1 MVTGRSEPCGPGG
14 TPDAGKARAA
24 IGQGDTRL
32 QTRRTPGDWGLF
44 LLLSGMW
51 TSAFALTRVAV
62 ADLPADFVVACRL
75 TVAAMILN
83 LVLVIRGERMPAL
96 SDRRA
101 WATMAVMGL
110 VGTLSPFL
118 VISMG
123 QKTINSSLAALYVAA
138 APLFVAA
145 MAHLRFADER
155 MPLSKAVG
163 ILVGF
168 SGVAVLLGPD
178 ALSGEGTGALGAQL
192 LCLTGAAC
200 YAINTIIAR
209 GAPALSPVVLP
220 TGFLSFAALGAW
232 PVALAGGLDTR
243 MPGPGEWAAIL
254 ALGAIPSAAAG
265 ILLMYLVRRTTATF
279 ISLTGYAIPILA
291 AFVGHVAFGE
301 TQGWNASLAFL
312 LILSGIWLTRRADLR
327 AVVPARGLG

>member
-1 MVTGRSEPCGPGG
+1 MQS
-14 TPDAGKARAA
+14 
-24 IGQGDTRL
+24 Q
-32 QTRRTPGDWGLF
+32 RTPGDWGLF
-44 LLLSGMW
+44 LLLSAMW

-62 ADLPADFVVACRL
+62 SDLPADFVVACRL
-75 TVAAMILN
+75 TVAALILN
-83 LVLVIRGERMPAL
+83 LVLILRGERMPPL

-101 WATMAVMGL
+101 WATMAFMGL
-110 VGTLSPFL
+110 VGTLAPFL
-118 VISMG
+118 VISTG

-155 MPLSKAVG
+155 MTLAKALG

-178 ALSGEGTGALGAQL
+178 ALSGEGTDALGAQL

-200 YAINTIIAR
+200 YAINTIVAR
-209 GAPALSPVVLP
+209 GAPALSTVVLP

-232 PVALAGGLDTR
+232 PLALAGGLDTA
-243 MPGPGEWAAIL
+243 MPGPADVAAII

-265 ILLMYLVRRTTATF
+265 ILLMYLVRRTSATF

-291 AFVGHVAFGE
+291 ALVGYVAFGE
-301 TQGWNASLAFL
+301 TQTWNAALAFA

-327 AVVPARGLG
+327 AMVPAQGLG